1 MTDGKGYL
9 RIIISHC
16 KPKALTFVV
25 AEREDV
31 EEGESLELF
40 VLREEHIKNPILGHI
55 LFFLVVL

>member
-1 MTDGKGYL
+1 MTDGKGHF
-9 RIIISHC
+9 RIIIFGWKSET
-16 KPKALTFVV
+16 LTFVV

-40 VLREEHIKNPILGHI
+40 VLREEHIENPILGHI

>member
-1 MTDGKGYL
+1 M
-9 RIIISHC
+9 RNIIFEC

-31 EEGESLELF
+31 EEGESLELL

-55 LFFLVVL
+55 LYFLVVL